1 MKVDGGPGAK
11 APLDAIGA
19 VCAAAERDGYDGVFV
34 PETIHDP
41 FVVLTLAA
49 QATQHVELGT
59 KVAIAFAR
67 SPMALAYTAN
77 DLQHLS
83 AGRLVLGLGTQVRP
97 HILRRFSM
105 PWSRPAA
112 RMREYVLALRAIW
125 DAWNDEKPLDFKGEF
140 FTHTL
145 MNPLFCPP
153 PNRYG
158 RPQVMMAGVGPHMIE
173 AAGEVADRFACHS
186 FISPAYLADVVK
198 PALARGAERAGRDAA
213 GIEIALTCYVAT
225 GNTQAEIDEAATHIR
240 RQIAFYGSTPSYTA
254 VLDHHGFGGLHE
266 RLHRASRRGEWDEM
280 GDSIDDDVLRS
291 YCVVGSPD
299 DVAAEILRRYRGLA
313 DRVSF
318 YYLGSGR
325 IDWQPIVEELQSA
338 RSEGQIHDEPRAAP
352 AQDV

>member
-1 MKVDGGPGAK
+1 MKVDGGPGTK
-11 APLDAIGA
+11 AGLEAIGPA
-19 VCAAAERDGYDGVFV
+19 SAAAERAGYDGVFV

-49 QATQHVELGT
+49 QATERVELGT

-77 DLQHLS
+77 DLQELS

-105 PWSRPAA
+105 PWSHPAA

-125 DAWNDEKPLDFKGEF
+125 EAWNNEKPLDFRGEF
-140 FTHTL
+140 YTHNL

-153 PNRYG
+153 PNPNG
-158 RPQVMMAGVGPHMIE
+158 APKVMMAGVGTRMIE

-186 FISPAYLADVVK
+186 FTSPSYLAEVIR
-198 PALARGAERAGRDAA
+198 PALARGAARAGRNVADIDVA
-213 GIEIALTCYVAT
+213 ITCYVAT
-225 GNTQAEIDEAATHIR
+225 GNTPAEIDEAALQMR
-240 RQIAFYGSTPSYTA
+240 RQVAFYGSTPSYTA

-266 RLHRASRRGEWDEM
+266 GLHLASRRGEWEAM
-280 GDSIDDDVLRS
+280 GEAITDDVLET
-291 YCVVGSPD
+291 YCVVAPPD
-299 DVAAEILRRYRGLA
+299 QVAGEILRRYGNLA

-318 YYLGSGR
+318 YYLGQAH
-325 IDWQPIVEELQSA
+325 IDWKPIVGELQA
-338 RSEGQIHDEPRAAP
+338 HQPTP
-352 AQDV
+352 

>member
-1 MKVDGGPGAK
+1 MKVDGGPGTK
-11 APLDAIGA
+11 APLDAVGPA
-19 VCAAAERDGYDGVFV
+19 SAAAERDGYDGVFV

-49 QATQHVELGT
+49 QATQRVELGT

-77 DLQHLS
+77 DLQQLS

-125 DAWNDEKPLDFKGEF
+125 DAWNDEQPLDFKGEF

-153 PNRYG
+153 PNPFG
-158 RPQVMMAGVGPHMIE
+158 RPKVMMAGVGPHMIE

-186 FISPAYLADVVK
+186 FTSPGYLADVIK
-198 PALARGAERAGRDAA
+198 PALARGAARAGRDASK
-213 GIEIALTCYVAT
+213 IDIAITCYVAT
-225 GNTQAEIDEAATHIR
+225 GNTQAEIDVAATQIR
-240 RQIAFYGSTPSYTA
+240 RQIAFYGSTPSYTG

-266 RLHRASRRGEWDEM
+266 RLHSASRRGEWEEM
-280 GDSIDDDVLRS
+280 GDRIDDDVLQT
-291 YCVVGSPD
+291 YCVVARPEE
-299 DVAAEILRRYRGLA
+299 VAGEILRRYHGLA

-318 YYLGSGR
+318 YYVGAGP
-325 IDWQPIVEELQSA
+325 IDWQPIVRELQA
-338 RSEGQIHDEPRAAP
+338 DC
-352 AQDV
+352 

>member
-198 PALARGAERAGRDAA
+198 PPATVVTVLVVMVSVSPLLAPTWKTCAPALAPMMATPLNLVCAA
-213 GIEIALTCYVAT
+213 
-225 GNTQAEIDEAATHIR
+225 R
-240 RQIAFYGSTPSYTA
+240 RVIS
-254 VLDHHGFGGLHE
+254 
-266 RLHRASRRGEWDEM
+266 
-280 GDSIDDDVLRS
+280 
-291 YCVVGSPD
+291 
-299 DVAAEILRRYRGLA
+299 A
-313 DRVSF
+313 DR
-318 YYLGSGR
+318 
-325 IDWQPIVEELQSA
+325 A
-338 RSEGQIHDEPRAAP
+338 
-352 AQDV
+352 